1 MQGMALTVHLVDG
14 TYELF
19 RHFFG
24 APPRQTDDGFEMA
37 AARGVLHSMVQLLED
52 GATHVGVAF
61 DHVIESWR
69 NDVFP
74 GYKDGSGVDPTLKA
88 QFPLVERAIA
98 ALGMAVWPEVTY
110 EADDALAAAAAV
122 ADADPRVTQV
132 QIMTP
137 DKDLAQCVRGDR
149 VVQVDRRKQTT
160 ANEAAVRE
168 RYGIGPTSIPDYLA
182 LVGDSADGFPG
193 LPGFGA
199 KSTSLVLGRY
209 GKLDLIPAS
218 HEQWEVPGVR
228 GPAALA
234 LTLRERMGEALLYR
248 RLATL
253 DVDGPEVGVVDDWEW
268 AGPSDDFVALTSELQ
283 ADRLVP
289 RVARQVQGRDL

>member
-1 MQGMALTVHLVDG
+1 MIVHLVDG

-24 APPRQTDDGFEMA
+24 APSRKADDGREVA
-37 AARGVLHSMVQLLED
+37 ATGGVLASMVQLLED
-52 GATHVGVAF
+52 GATHVGVAT

-69 NDVFP
+69 NDVFA
-74 GYKDGSGVDPTLKA
+74 GYKSGAGVDPELKQ
-88 QFPLVERAIA
+88 QFPLLEEALD
-98 ALGMAVWPEVTY
+98 ALGLTVWPEVTY
-110 EADDALAAAAAV
+110 EADDAMAAAAAV
-122 ADADPRVTQV
+122 AARDERVSQV

-149 VVQVDRRKQTT
+149 VVQVDRRKGTV
-160 ANEAAVRE
+160 ADEAAVRA
-168 RYGIGPTSIPDYLA
+168 RYGVPPTSIPDWLA

-199 KSTSLVLGRY
+199 KSASAVLGRY
-209 GKLDLIPAS
+209 GTLDQVPADAVDW
-218 HEQWEVPGVR
+218 QVTGVR

-234 LTLRERMGEALLYR
+234 MTLRSQMADALLYR

-253 DVDGPEVGVVDDWEW
+253 DVDGPHVGAVDEW
-268 AGPSDDFVALTSELQ
+268 GWKGPGERFEDLAGYLGAGYII
-283 ADRLVP
+283 P
-289 RVARQVQGRDL
+289 RVRQVARDRGHLA